1 MNIRNI
7 LPWITVAAAL
17 ITVYL
22 NYVQTRE
29 IIKLKKMAQ
38 GDCGCAKNGSEPLS
52 NGLVTE
58 QYHASPIM

>member
-22 NYVQTRE
+22 NWVQTRE
-29 IIKLKKMAQ
+29 MLKLKKLAE
-38 GDCGCAKNGSEPLS
+38 GGCDCNNNAAS

-58 QYHASPIM
+58 HYHANPIQ